1 MSKRVALLA
10 RPGAAREHLRAALH
24 EVGAEIVLED
34 DPNAIDAQTLGDASP
49 QVVLVAL
56 EPAIEDGLEKLDSVL
71 IDPSVSVIFDEAEL
85 AARRQGW
92 EAQRWARHLSAKIN
106 GHADVLPPGRDEEP
120 SLDLEPGLPI
130 TPAQMHAD
138 AGIEKHMEE
147 AVDLAWELPQ
157 DDFAYSPPANP
168 PAAVV
173 DADEWLR
180 SSAPAEAEPAPVVP
194 APPAVSEPAPLAAP
208 TAGKWELS
216 LEPIEA
222 VSLQSKSVA
231 GAVVAFAGI
240 GGPDAVRKL
249 LAELPTDFPR
259 PLIVHLKLDGGR
271 YDNLVRQMARVSAM
285 PVALAEPQHPAQP
298 GHVYVL
304 PGDVSL
310 SLDKGAVKF
319 IEGGDLREA
328 IAQLPPKD
336 SAVLLLSGSDAQ
348 WVDIVWPLAAKGA
361 WIAGQSTEGCYDP
374 AASQALAARGGTL
387 ASPVDIARSL
397 STQWPH

>member
-130 TPAQMHAD
+130 TPAQLHAD

>member
-1 MSKRVALLA
+1 
-10 RPGAAREHLRAALH
+10 
-24 EVGAEIVLED
+24 
-34 DPNAIDAQTLGDASP
+34 
-49 QVVLVAL
+49 
-56 EPAIEDGLEKLDSVL
+56 
-71 IDPSVSVIFDEAEL
+71 
-85 AARRQGW
+85 
-92 EAQRWARHLSAKIN
+92 
-106 GHADVLPPGRDEEP
+106 
-120 SLDLEPGLPI
+120 
-130 TPAQMHAD
+130 
-138 AGIEKHMEE
+138 
-147 AVDLAWELPQ
+147 
-157 DDFAYSPPANP
+157 
-168 PAAVV
+168 
-173 DADEWLR
+173 
-180 SSAPAEAEPAPVVP
+180 
-194 APPAVSEPAPLAAP
+194 
-208 TAGKWELS
+208 
-216 LEPIEA
+216 
-222 VSLQSKSVA
+222 
-231 GAVVAFAGI
+231 
-240 GGPDAVRKL
+240 
-249 LAELPTDFPR
+249 
-259 PLIVHLKLDGGR
+259 
-271 YDNLVRQMARVSAM
+271 M